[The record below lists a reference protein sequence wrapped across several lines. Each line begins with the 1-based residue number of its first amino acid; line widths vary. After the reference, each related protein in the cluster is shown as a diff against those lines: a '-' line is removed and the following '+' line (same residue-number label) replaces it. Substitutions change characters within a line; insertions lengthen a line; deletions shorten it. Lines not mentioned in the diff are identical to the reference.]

1 MATLRLLV
9 CSDER
14 GYIHTLYGTT
24 GRCAC
29 RCVSPGCKTCVQL
42 NVNKEKRC
50 GYGYTV
56 GWAFPKYQKSV
67 ERECSSSSSPVSR
80 TLGLARR
87 DNRMPLAAAARS
99 RARWAAARTLRF
111 TALSNIRIS
120 APTTLAPWLCPPRI
134 TQRSPLRS
142 QELLEL
148 LPRLVALGGARR
160 PRVGAKLLGPRLQQ
174 VEELVHLALERRV
187 GGAGLARC
195 CVRCL
200 WPLDCCS
207 LEEASL
213 PYRGI
218 AKRCRSRPYT

>member
-1 MATLRLLV
+1 M
-9 CSDER
+9 
-14 GYIHTLYGTT
+14 T

-50 GYGYTV
+50 GYGFTV
-56 GWAFPKYQKSV
+56 GWASPKYRKSV

-120 APTTLAPWLCPPRI
+120 APTTLAPWLCPPHHAAFAAAIAGAPGAAAAPCRARW
-134 TQRSPLRS
+134 RSTAARRGQAPRASPAAGRRARAPGARAPRWRCRPHADVLS
-142 QELLEL
+142 SLFMA
-148 LPRLVALGGARR
+148 PRL
-160 PRVGAKLLGPRLQQ
+160 LQ
-174 VEELVHLALERRV
+174 
-187 GGAGLARC
+187 
-195 CVRCL
+195 
-200 WPLDCCS
+200 P
-207 LEEASL
+207 
-213 PYRGI
+213 
-218 AKRCRSRPYT
+218 